1 MTQAERRRLLAEA
14 TLLMQ
19 AAGTQRFAELVALV
33 LRRSCEFDL
42 IHISLNSLG
51 RTPIELFSPTRTRV
65 YIDAMA
71 LYIAGA
77 YALDPFLLHWERNPS
92 TWSKPLCE
100 VMPHGFTRSKYYS
113 MFYSSL
119 QLVDELYTAIRIDDE
134 RWVAISMG
142 RIEGGKFGRSTLI
155 ALKDRLELLESGFRL
170 NRRLYPEQ
178 YNVDDNNTNNEKSAV
193 EKAFERFGARRLT
206 PRERQVCW
214 LLLSGHSSK
223 SIAME
228 LDLSPGTIKVHRKN
242 IYAELGCNSLSDLF
256 SQFISQLQADR

>member
-14 TLLMQ
+14 TLLVQ
-19 AAGTQRFAELVALV
+19 AAGTQRFSELVALA
-33 LRRSCEFDL
+33 LKRCCEFDQ
-42 IHISLNSLG
+42 IHVSLNSLG
-51 RTPIELFSPTRTRV
+51 RAPIELYSSTRTRP
-65 YIDAMA
+65 YLDAMA
-71 LYIAGA
+71 LYTAGA
-77 YALDPFLLHWERNPS
+77 YALDPFVLCWERNPI

-100 VMPHGFTRSKYYS
+100 VMPDGFTRSKYYS
-113 MFYSSL
+113 VFYRSL
-119 QLVDELYTAIRIDDE
+119 NLVDELYTAVRIDE
-134 RWVAISMG
+134 ECWIAISMG
-142 RIEGGKFGRSTLI
+142 RIAGGKFGRSTRI

-178 YNVDDNNTNNEKSAV
+178 YHYGEAQEGAGKSVV

-214 LLLSGHSSK
+214 LLLGGHSSK

-256 SQFISQLQADR
+256 SQFISQLQADS